1 MVNQML
7 NLLKTRNLKTAIGQ
21 PINIIWE
28 ITAVEAVML
37 TLVINKMNIKTDKVN
52 TSKVYL
58 PLVLRSSSS
67 RILQLK
73 TYQIKSKVCKMLQC
87 KIKAS
92 ISSEHSQRISN
103 RGVLNSLTRK
113 AIHSLNNTTIP
124 KTNKSISIKARL
136 IRPVAS
142 SVLMQSH
149 IHNINIKHLFSNL
162 IRKIPNQFS
171 RGNLA
176 TTTISSSRPPQA
188 RLNTLLKGTTLTG
201 VVLTLVKSTWVSH
214 ACS

>member
-1 MVNQML
+1 
-7 NLLKTRNLKTAIGQ
+7 
-21 PINIIWE
+21 
-28 ITAVEAVML
+28 ML
-37 TLVINKMNIKTDKVN
+37 TLVINRMNIKTDKVK
-52 TSKVYL
+52 TSNKVYL
-58 PLVLRSSSS
+58 PLVLRSSSRS
-67 RILQLK
+67 ILQLK

-92 ISSEHSQRISN
+92 IRSNHSQRTSN

-113 AIHSLNNTTIP
+113 AIHSLNNTTIL
-124 KTNKSISIKARL
+124 KINKSISIKARL

-201 VVLTLVKSTWVSH
+201 VVLTLVKSTWVSL